1 MPIEL
6 PVWRALGNKTV
17 VLASASPRRYE
28 ILQSMGLKKFK
39 VVPTLQPNENNPAAY
54 DTRAAYVSDTA
65 WQKAKEVWDECQ
77 TNATLPKA
85 DVVIGADTVVVSD
98 NQVLE
103 KPKDAEHATTMLRQ
117 LSGQSH
123 TVLTGVHIL
132 AQDLHYH
139 FVTTTKV
146 TFATLSEDD
155 IGEYVRSGEPF
166 DKAGAYGIQGS
177 AALFISSVD
186 GDYWNVV
193 GLPQHPL
200 YKELVKLVNAKN
212 WA

>member
-1 MPIEL
+1 
-6 PVWRALGNKTV
+6 
-17 VLASASPRRYE
+17 
-28 ILQSMGLKKFK
+28 
-39 VVPTLQPNENNPAAY
+39 
-54 DTRAAYVSDTA
+54 
-65 WQKAKEVWDECQ
+65 QKAKEVWDRCQ
-77 TNATLPKA
+77 TDATLPKA
-85 DVVIGADTVVVSD
+85 DVVIGADTVVVSND
-98 NQVLE
+98 QVLE
-103 KPKDAEHATTMLRQ
+103 KPKDADHATTMLRQ
-117 LSGQSH
+117 LSGESH

-146 TFATLSEDD
+146 TFATLSDDD

-177 AALFISSVD
+177 AALFISSVE

-193 GLPQHPL
+193 GLPQHSL